1 MANPP
6 TAPQTPAGDD
16 RNLVQVDETYL
27 APTFD
32 DRVQAFWKK
41 NQTLIVLGCAALLLV
56 IVGRGAISIRQDHQ
70 RSAQAANYAA
80 AGDDA
85 TALAAFAADH
95 SGSMLAGVAELR
107 LGDLALAAADYAQ
120 ARGHYDTARLAL
132 AGTPFAARLDLSRAI
147 TVLQSGEVAGGT
159 AALQALAD
167 DVNLAAEA
175 RAEATYHLASLAAE
189 ASDRDRVTSL
199 VERIGTLAPM
209 STWNQR
215 AMMLLAMLPAA
226 PATPATPAAAG
237 DAPAIIFPQP

>member
-6 TAPQTPAGDD
+6 TTPLPPAGDD

-27 APTFD
+27 APTFE
-32 DRVQAFWKK
+32 DRVQAFWEK
-41 NQTLIVLGCAALLLV
+41 NKSLIVLACAAVLLV
-56 IVGRGAISIRQDHQ
+56 IVGRGATSIWQDHQ
-70 RSAQAANYAA
+70 RSAQAADYAA

-95 SGSMLAGVAELR
+95 SGSVLAGVAELR
-107 LGDLALAAADYAQ
+107 LGDLALVAADYAK

-147 TVLQSGEVAGGT
+147 AVLKSGEVAGGT

-167 DVNLAAEA
+167 DVNLAADA
-175 RAEATYHLASLAAE
+175 RAEATYHLASLAADTG
-189 ASDRDRVTSL
+189 DRDRVTSL
-199 VERIGTLAPM
+199 VERIGNLTPL

-215 AMMLLAMLPAA
+215 ATMLLAMLPAA
-226 PATPATPAAAG
+226 PATPATPAAG
-237 DAPAIIFPQP
+237 DAPAITFPQP